1 MKDAKTISDFVKKV
15 SNMYS
20 VDLTYYIHDYN
31 ENDQVIPAPI
41 FKDGVV
47 TSERIEFLSKLLG
60 MNPSDIEEANMQAA
74 ECVFKKYP
82 FFVLLNRF
90 EAQKSLFSS
99 FDFGQGTSML
109 EANLIR
115 AIIGEKNLIKKY
127 DDNDILER
135 LNTQLKEFDK
145 MIPGTFHPE
154 GKITQFH
161 HEEAEFIDF
170 PQYPTMMKSFF
181 EVYDKMSELF
191 FKAWKTD
198 LSSDEINEYNLF
210 VSYFQ
215 AKECASSKIL
225 HYDTLCEHRDL
236 YISEGYTQLESYMK
250 INRITTGFEPWKC
263 KQFAEHREYAQ
274 RYQDIYPATIQS
286 INDFCMHIKNIL
298 CVFIWSDAPFVEDE
312 DDIFAPEE
320 FKIGKYQECTRVYIP
335 KNANELGNDVQ
346 NALQLR
352 QLACPASKGGLNK
365 KRPEV
370 ELLGLDLLK
379 RIKLYLEWGK

>member
-1 MKDAKTISDFVKKV
+1 MKDANTINDFVIDV
-15 SNMYS
+15 STMYS

-47 TSERIEFLSKLLG
+47 TSERIGFLSKLLG

-74 ECVFKKYP
+74 ERIDKKYP
-82 FFVLLNRF
+82 FFDLLSRFKTKKEFSLLIDWNRS
-90 EAQKSLFSS
+90 ESAISLMNAI
-99 FDFGQGTSML
+99 FGTG
-109 EANLIR
+109 
-115 AIIGEKNLIKKY
+115 KVIKKY
-127 DDNDILER
+127 DDTDILER

-145 MIPGTFHPE
+145 MIPGTFHSE

-170 PQYPTMMKSFF
+170 PQYSAMMKSFF
-181 EVYDKMSELF
+181 EIYDRMSELF

-210 VSYFQ
+210 VSYFK
-215 AKECASSKIL
+215 ATECASRKML
-225 HYDTLCEHRDL
+225 YYDTLCEHRDL

-250 INRITTGFEPWKC
+250 INRFTTDFEPWKC
-263 KQFAEHREYAQ
+263 KQFAEYREYAQ
-274 RYQDIYPATIQS
+274 RYQDIYPVTIQR

-298 CVFIWSDAPFVEDE
+298 CVFKWSDAPFVEDE

-320 FKIGKYQECTRVYIP
+320 FKIGKYQEWTRVYIP
-335 KNANELGNDVQ
+335 KNANELGNDEQ

-352 QLACPASKGGLNK
+352 QLACPASKGGLSRK
-365 KRPEV
+365 KFEIPTMVPTER
-370 ELLGLDLLK
+370 L
-379 RIKLYLEWGK
+379 IKYLEWGK